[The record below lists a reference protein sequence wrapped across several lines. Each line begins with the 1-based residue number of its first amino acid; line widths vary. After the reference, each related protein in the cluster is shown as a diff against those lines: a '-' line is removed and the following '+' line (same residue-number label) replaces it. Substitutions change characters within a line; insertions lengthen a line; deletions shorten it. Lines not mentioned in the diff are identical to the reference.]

1 MIELPVCELAQ
12 KNKYY
17 SLNIKDILNSYFSE
31 SKIYGAKCDKCYREE
46 VYSKTSIYKL
56 PENLI
61 IFFGRTANDEY
72 ISNKIDYNETLDLTD
87 YLYDNKK
94 SNNYSLDCVIE
105 HSGSSESG
113 HYTAIFQIKPGSW
126 YYFSDSFYHTNDSDF
141 ESNNAIILLYN
152 TC

>member
-1 MIELPVCELAQ
+1 MIELPTYELAQ

-31 SKIYGAKCDKCYREE
+31 SKIYGAKCDKCDREE
-46 VYSKTSIYKL
+46 VYSKISIYKL
-56 PENLI
+56 AENLI
-61 IFFGRTANDEY
+61 IYFGITANDEY
-72 ISNKIDYNETLDLTD
+72 ISNKIDYNEKLDLTD
-87 YLYDNKK
+87 YLYEIKK

-105 HSGSSESG
+105 HSRSSEFGYYS
-113 HYTAIFQIKPGSW
+113 ALCQIKTGSW
-126 YYFSDSFYHTNDSDF
+126 YYFSDSFYHSNDSYF